1 MTAFAARNGDIGGG
15 TALTALAASTYNL
28 GVGIGWR
35 RFAVSGDVAKVTA
48 AGSPLGGR
56 ESAAVALSYNLKR
69 FTGRVAVDADRGDGT
84 QLAALAHK
92 DNMAVDVGGAYSL
105 SRSIALTGGVR
116 YKIEHDRLST
126 LTDQRRD
133 SQAVYIGTAFKF

>member
-1 MTAFAARNGDIGGG
+1 M
-15 TALTALAASTYNL
+15 
-28 GVGIGWR
+28 
-35 RFAVSGDVAKVTA
+35 
-48 AGSPLGGR
+48 
-56 ESAAVALSYNLKR
+56 ALSYNLKR